1 MIRMITSDMDGT
13 LLKGDDWGTRRLPD
27 DFGEVLSELEKRGV
41 RFLAASGRT
50 YPSVRM
56 DFGEYAD
63 RIDYICDNG
72 GCLVENGKVVHINE
86 VPRETVDKLIDLIHT
101 RYPQEDIHLSIC
113 TARGTYKDFDEKWP
127 GAERERHCTFL
138 EPDLHKVNEPVTKF
152 VMAGEFDAFAI
163 KAELDPIMGDE
174 LNFITSGDHFLD
186 IMKKDVDKGSGIRF
200 FRERW
205 GLTKEECMSFGDEYN
220 DLGQFSESYYSFAMG
235 NAREEVKAYARFI
248 ADTNEHD
255 GVTKAIWEYALK

>member
-13 LLKGDDWGTRRLPD
+13 LLKGSDWGARKLPD
-27 DFGEVLSELEKRGV
+27 DFGEVLSELEKRGI

-56 DFGEYAD
+56 NFGEYAD

-72 GCLVENGKVVHINE
+72 GCLVENGKVVHVEQIPKE
-86 VPRETVDKLIDLIHT
+86 SVDRILDIVHA
-101 RYPQEDIHLSIC
+101 RYPETHISVC

-127 GAERERHCTFL
+127 GAERERHCTFIL
-138 EPDLHKVNEPVTKF
+138 PDLHQVDEPVSKL
-152 VMAGEFDAFAI
+152 VMAGNMDAFAV
-163 KAELDPIMGDE
+163 KAELEPLMGDE
-174 LNFITSGDHFLD
+174 LNFITSGPDFLD
-186 IMKKDVDKGSGIRF
+186 IMRKGIDKGNGIRF

-205 GLTKEECMSFGDEYN
+205 GLKKEECMSFGDEYN
-220 DLGQFSESYYSFAMG
+220 DLGQFEESYYSFAMG
-235 NAREEVKAYARFI
+235 NAREEIKAYARFI